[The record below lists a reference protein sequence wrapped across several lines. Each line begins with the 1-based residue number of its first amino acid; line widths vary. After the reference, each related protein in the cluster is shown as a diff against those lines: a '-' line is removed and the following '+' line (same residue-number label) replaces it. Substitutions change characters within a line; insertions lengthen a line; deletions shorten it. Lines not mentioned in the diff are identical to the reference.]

1 MGGGAGYFIVSI
13 AAVFD
18 VPAGESMSSFSRHR
32 GHYVTLMRKSP
43 HLLQWL
49 GVWKNAGVVGVAER
63 NCLQVYL
70 QDNEEAEERSETERY
85 WPLSNTR
92 CDKSVLG

>member
-1 MGGGAGYFIVSI
+1 M
-13 AAVFD
+13 
-18 VPAGESMSSFSRHR
+18 VPHFVTRN
-32 GHYVTLMRKSP
+32 VTLMRKSP

>member
-1 MGGGAGYFIVSI
+1 MGHEY
-13 AAVFD
+13 D
-18 VPAGESMSSFSRHR
+18 VKIKYARIRLSWTG
-32 GHYVTLMRKSP
+32 
-43 HLLQWL
+43 
-49 GVWKNAGVVGVAER
+49 AGVVGVAER